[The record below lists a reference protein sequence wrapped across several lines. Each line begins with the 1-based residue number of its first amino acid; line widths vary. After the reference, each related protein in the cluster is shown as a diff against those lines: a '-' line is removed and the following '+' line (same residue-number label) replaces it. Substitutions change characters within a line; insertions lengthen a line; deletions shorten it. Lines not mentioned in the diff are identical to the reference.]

1 MPLFNRLDLSE
12 ILKHEE
18 SLVTDSH
25 DDLAHGHTIKGGK
38 KGGKKMNKT
47 IEGIQYLQF
56 DDFMKVELK
65 VGKIINVENHPDA
78 DKLYVVHLDDGGDGR
93 IICAGIKEYYS
104 IEEMIGMN
112 VVFVAN
118 LKPRPLRG
126 VTSEGMMLAADDGNG
141 SVKLIT
147 TDGEITTGSIVR

>member
-1 MPLFNRLDLSE
+1 
-12 ILKHEE
+12 
-18 SLVTDSH
+18 
-25 DDLAHGHTIKGGK
+25 
-38 KGGKKMNKT
+38 
-47 IEGIQYLQF
+47 
-56 DDFMKVELK
+56 MKVELK
-65 VGKIINVENHPDA
+65 VGKIINVENHPNA